1 MMLLIISSAIFIA
14 ISILLVMVR
23 MWLGPTLSDRVMALD
38 TFTTVTVA
46 VLALLSLY
54 LKRLIY
60 MDIAL
65 VYAAIG
71 FIGTVFVAK
80 FIEKDI

>member
-1 MMLLIISSAIFIA
+1 MLLIISSAIFIA